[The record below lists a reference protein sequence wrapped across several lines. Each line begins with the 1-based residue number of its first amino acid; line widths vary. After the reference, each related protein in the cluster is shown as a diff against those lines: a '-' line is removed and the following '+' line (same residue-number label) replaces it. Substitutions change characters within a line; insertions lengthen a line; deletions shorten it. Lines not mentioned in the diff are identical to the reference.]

1 MEAINTSYLSLL
13 QPSVDQVRIVFD
25 SQQLWILNLAL
36 ALVMFGISLD
46 IRVSDFNRL
55 RKAPKAVFAGL
66 ASQFVLLPGL
76 TFLLVYLLEPQPS
89 FALGMI
95 LVASC
100 PGGNVSN
107 FMTHLAGGNTALSVS
122 LTALATLLAVTMTPL
137 NLEMW
142 GGWYAP
148 AAGILQEVDINFWE
162 MVRLVALLLGL
173 PLLLGMGIRGVRPA
187 WADRLSPFFRVG
199 SLLFFTGLVLFALWK
214 DREVFYANVGL
225 VFGIVVLHNAL
236 ALLTGYGWARLMKL
250 PRAETKTLT
259 LETGIQNSGLGLM
272 LIFTFFE
279 GLGGM
284 ALVAAFWGIWHLVSG
299 LLIAGFWSMPQAR
312 EQTARTP

>member
-76 TFLLVYLLEPQPS
+76 TFLLVSWLEPQPS

-122 LTALATLLAVTMTPL
+122 LTALATLLAVTLTPL

-142 GGWYAP
+142 GGWYGP
-148 AAGILQEVDINFWE
+148 AAGILQDVDINFWE

-187 WADRLSPFFRVG
+187 WAEWLSPFFRVG

-236 ALLTGYGWARLMKL
+236 ALLSGYGWARLMKL

-259 LETGIQNSGLGLM
+259 LETGIQNSGLGLL

-312 EQTARTP
+312 EQTARTL

>member
-13 QPSVDQVRIVFD
+13 QPSVDQVRSVFD

-76 TFLLVYLLEPQPS
+76 TFLLVYWLEPQPS

-148 AAGILQEVDINFWE
+148 AAGVLQEVDINFWE

>member
-76 TFLLVYLLEPQPS
+76 TFLLVYWLEPQPS

>member
-76 TFLLVYLLEPQPS
+76 TFLLVYWLEPQPS

-148 AAGILQEVDINFWE
+148 AAGVLQEVDINFWE